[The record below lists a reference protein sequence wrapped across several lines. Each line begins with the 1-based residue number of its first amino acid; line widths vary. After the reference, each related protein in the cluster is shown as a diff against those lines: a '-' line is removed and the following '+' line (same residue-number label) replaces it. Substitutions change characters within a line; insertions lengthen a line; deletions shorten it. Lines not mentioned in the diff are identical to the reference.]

1 MKKISKTGDKLDSIR
16 IEIWHTLENHDIDGP
31 QNICTFV
38 KNTIMSAIV
47 IKADNQNTK
56 ILKELA
62 KKLGADVL
70 NINENQFEDL
80 ALGIIMDKV
89 KTGET
94 VSRDSIMNKLE
105 KK

>member
-1 MKKISKTGDKLDSIR
+1 LRDPYVQRTGHSGSTLAPKHKDIEGPGKICI
-16 IEIWHTLENHDIDGP
+16 
-31 QNICTFV
+31 FV
-38 KNTIMSAIV
+38 KNTVMSAIV
-47 IKADNQNTK
+47 IKADNQNTR
-56 ILKELA
+56 ILRELA

-70 NINENQFEDL
+70 NINEDQFEDL

-94 VSRDSIMNKLE
+94 VSRESIMNKLE

>member
-1 MKKISKTGDKLDSIR
+1 
-16 IEIWHTLENHDIDGP
+16 
-31 QNICTFV
+31 
-38 KNTIMSAIV
+38 MSAIV

-70 NINENQFEDL
+70 NINEEQYEDL

-94 VSRDSIMNKLE
+94 VSRESIMKKLD

>member
-1 MKKISKTGDKLDSIR
+1 
-16 IEIWHTLENHDIDGP
+16 
-31 QNICTFV
+31 
-38 KNTIMSAIV
+38 MSVIV

-62 KKLGADVL
+62 KKLGANVL
-70 NINENQFEDL
+70 NINEEQYEDL
-80 ALGIIMDKV
+80 ALGLLMEKS

-94 VSRDSIMNKLE
+94 VNRDSIMKKLD

>member
-1 MKKISKTGDKLDSIR
+1 MG
-16 IEIWHTLENHDIDGP
+16 
-31 QNICTFV
+31 
-38 KNTIMSAIV
+38 AIV
-47 IKADNQNTK
+47 IKTDNQNSR

-70 NINENQFEDL
+70 NINEAQYEDL
-80 ALGIIMDKV
+80 SLGILMDRT

-94 VSRDSIMNKLE
+94 VSRESIMKKLD